1 MTAERF
7 PWGSVPCGSRAV
19 PTLNDVLQ
27 PIITLAQLGL
37 DRDHVSEAERK
48 AEMAQV
54 LKAAER
60 GSSTFEV
67 LIPNPR

>member
-1 MTAERF
+1 M
-7 PWGSVPCGSRAV
+7 
-19 PTLNDVLQ
+19 NDVLQ

-37 DRDHVSEAERK
+37 DRDHK